1 MILVLVALN
10 ISETGL
16 KLTIEVFM
24 LFLGIFY
31 AQVTLFFVVITV
43 TIMI

>member
-31 AQVTLFFVVITV
+31 AQVTLFFIIVAV
-43 TIMI
+43 ML